1 MTIYI
6 DIDYKCYVSAAEGR
20 RAIETN
26 EFDGKCP
33 EWIESFRFV
42 PADETWT
49 REDGE
54 EFAGAEM
61 ISPWK
66 DLGEAYAAQTVY
78 LTGKLAAAE
87 ADIAELDIALLD
99 AEYENITGGT
109 DDEGSDIQS
118 VQKDDTARGI
128 SCRYA
133 DKARCV
139 LRRGQAKHRGIR
151 RAVRYA

>member
-6 DIDYKCYVSAAEGR
+6 DSDYKCYVSAAEGR

-42 PADETWT
+42 PEGGTWT

-54 EFAGAEM
+54 KFAGAEM

-66 DLGEAYAAQTVY
+66 DLGEAYVAQAAY

-109 DDEGSDIQS
+109 DDE
-118 VQKDDTARGI
+118 
-128 SCRYA
+128 
-133 DKARCV
+133 
-139 LRRGQAKHRGIR
+139 
-151 RAVRYA
+151 